1 MYTGMNFLPLWT
13 AMVYPTNSGRM
24 VERRDQVRTTF
35 FSLAAASTAILA
47 SRCVSING
55 PLATDLPMAYL
66 FLLFRVTIHLS
77 VRLLLRV
84 LNPRVGWPQGVTGWR
99 PPEVLPSPP
108 PWGWSTGFIVTPR
121 LCGRLPSQRVRP
133 ALPSETFSWSTLP
146 TCPTVA
152 MHSRGTRRTS
162 PEGSLSSAEPP
173 SLETNCACE
182 PADRAICAPF
192 PGLNSMLW
200 TIVPAGI
207 FFMGMALPTRM
218 SASGPDITFCS
229 RSEEH

>member
-1 MYTGMNFLPLWT
+1 
-13 AMVYPTNSGRM
+13 
-24 VERRDQVRTTF
+24 
-35 FSLAAASTAILA
+35 
-47 SRCVSING
+47 
-55 PLATDLPMAYL
+55 MAYL

-218 SASGPDITFCS
+218 SASGPDLSGLQTGKGAIELCRQVRPDLILLDIMLPDSDGLDICKGIRRDPDLAGVPIIFLT
-229 RSEEH
+229 